1 MLNEQASA
9 IDPSGHHSGLRIYLL
24 GPLRIEHNNTPIHL
38 SRRKVEAL
46 LAYLLLH
53 PARQTRDHLAT
64 LFWGDSSDSQARH
77 SLRTALA
84 ALRKE
89 VTADLLLVDRDYVQL
104 NPDCIVW
111 TDLDELLA
119 TEDDLDNLNPSLL
132 QVRLALWQG
141 ELLAGFYEEWLTSER
156 EHYRMR
162 LLTLFLQV
170 TQALRSQS
178 DYGTAITVA
187 QQILAVDSANE
198 QAHQHLMF
206 CYVAVGDRPAALRQY
221 EQCER
226 ALLADLDAPPMPET
240 TALYHW
246 IKQQV
251 GTEAATAAKITNL
264 PIPLTSF
271 VGRTEETAV
280 VKRLLNPLATKT
292 RLLTLTGAGGSG
304 KTRLAIQ
311 AATDLIDRYAH
322 GVWWVELAALTT
334 DDQVVR
340 AVAKALGV
348 GERAN
353 EALLHSVIQFLADKP
368 LLLIIDNCEHLVEST
383 AQLVSELLSYCP
395 QLQIMTTSRA
405 ALNVP
410 GETLWPVPTL
420 TLPNLQQIPLTDLLG
435 QFACIRLFV
444 ERASAVQPSFQL
456 TLANAP
462 AVVAIC
468 TQLDG
473 IPLAIELA
481 AARVKVLPVE
491 EIAVR
496 LTHRLGARFALLTQ
510 GNRTAQPRQQ
520 TLRAAIDWSYKLLAE
535 AERQLFQLI
544 AVFRGGFTLEAL
556 EQILDFRFL
565 ILDSQTDGWPLTIQN
580 LKSKIQNPLDLLTQL
595 VDQSLVIVEMQG
607 EESRYRLLETLREYA
622 LEQLAASP
630 ELPAIQRRHA
640 EFFLIWAEQAA
651 PHLLANQQQLW
662 LNRFEVEH
670 PNLRAALDYWLTM
683 GEDER
688 ATRLAVAAVRFWGTR
703 GYVSEGRAWL
713 QKALAGSEHIPSEIS
728 SDNRAKALNAAGSL
742 SFRQGDLAEAMALFQ
757 QSLTLFQ
764 QIEDEL
770 GIAEVLQNMAMV
782 EIPRANFALAQQ
794 YLEQSLALY
803 RPVQDDYGIAR
814 AQQHLGH
821 LAYDQDRY
829 TDARDYFVESLARY
843 RRLGDQARVANVLL
857 NLGTTFNQLG
867 DAATAQTHHQECL
880 TIARAI
886 GHQGIMGAVLRSL
899 GRRALEQN
907 EYAQARSY
915 GEESLRL
922 MRALGDK
929 GNAGYAL
936 LLLGNVA
943 RKQGDH
949 RQALAYYAQNLQ
961 IMVELNYQWSIY
973 DALEHIA
980 SLLVESAQ
988 QPQAA
993 AHFLGGAQALR
1004 QAIGHTM
1011 SATYAAAYEQQTT
1024 ALRQQLGE
1032 SAFTELW
1039 AAGQTIPLPQIVKKV
1054 AQLVLT

>member
-1 MLNEQASA
+1 MLNKQASA
-9 IDPSGHHSGLRIYLL
+9 IDPSEQRSGLRIYLL
-24 GPLRIEHNNTPIHL
+24 GPLRIEHNNRPIHL
-38 SRRKVEAL
+38 SRRKVEVL

-53 PARQTRDHLAT
+53 PERQTRDYLAT

-89 VTADLLLVDRDYVQL
+89 VTADLLLVDRDHVQL
-104 NPDCIVW
+104 NPDCTVW
-111 TDLDELLA
+111 TDLYELLA
-119 TEDDLDNLNPSLL
+119 TEDDLDKLNPSLL
-132 QVRLALWQG
+132 QARLALWQG

-178 DYGTAITVA
+178 DYGTAIMVA
-187 QQILAVDSANE
+187 QQILAVDPASE

-206 CYVAVGDRPAALRQY
+206 CYVATGDRPAALRQY

-226 ALLADLDAPPMPET
+226 ALFTELDAPPMPET

-251 GTEAATAAKITNL
+251 GTEAAAAAKITNL

-271 VGRTEETAV
+271 VGRTEETAA
-280 VKRLLNPLATKT
+280 VKRLLNPLTGKT

-311 AATDLIDRYAH
+311 AATDLIDRYAY

-348 GERAN
+348 GEHAN
-353 EALLHSVIQFLADKP
+353 EALLQSVIQFLADKP
-368 LLLIIDNCEHLVEST
+368 LLLIIDNCEHLLAAT
-383 AQLVSELLSYCP
+383 AQFVSELLSYCP
-395 QLQIMTTSRA
+395 YIQIMTTSRT

-420 TLPNLQQIPLTDLLG
+420 ALPNPQQIPLADLLG

-444 ERASAVQPSFQL
+444 ERASAVQPGFQL
-456 TLANAP
+456 TLANAL

-491 EIAVR
+491 EIAAR
-496 LTHRLGARFALLTQ
+496 LTQRLGARFDLLTQ

-535 AERQLFQLI
+535 TERQLFQLV

-556 EQILDFRFL
+556 EQIVDAQ
-565 ILDSQTDGWPLTIQN
+565 SQGAPLVIQN
-580 LKSKIQNPLDLLTQL
+580 SLDLLTQL
-595 VDQSLVIVEMQG
+595 VDQSLVIVEIQG

-630 ELPAIQRRHA
+630 ELPAIHRRHA
-640 EFFLIWAEQAA
+640 EFFLQWAEQAA
-651 PHLLANQQQLW
+651 PHLLASQQQQW

-670 PNLRAALDYWLTM
+670 PNLRAALDYWLAA
-683 GEDER
+683 GENEH
-688 ATRLAVAAVRFWGTR
+688 ALRLAVAAVRFWGTR

-713 QKALAGSEHIPSEIS
+713 QKALAGRAHLPSEIS
-728 SDNRAKALNAAGSL
+728 SANRAKALNAAGSL

-764 QIEDEL
+764 QLEDEQ

-803 RPVQDDYGIAR
+803 RPMQDDYGIAR

-829 TDARDYFVESLARY
+829 ADARDYFVESLGRY
-843 RRLGDQARVANVLL
+843 RRLGDQVPIANVLL
-857 NLGTTFNQLG
+857 NLGTTLDLLG
-867 DAATAQTHHQECL
+867 DFATAQAHHQECL
-880 TIARAI
+880 TIARAL

-922 MRALGDK
+922 MRGLGDK

-949 RQALAYYAQNLQ
+949 RQALTYYTQNLQ
-961 IMVELNYQWSIY
+961 MMVALNYKWSIY

-980 SLLVESAQ
+980 SLLVESTQ
-988 QPQAA
+988 QPQVAV
-993 AHFLGGAQALR
+993 HFLGAAQALR

-1011 SATYAAAYEQQTT
+1011 NATYAAAYEQQTT

-1032 SAFTELW
+1032 SAFAELW
-1039 AAGQTIPLPQIVKKV
+1039 AAGQTAPL
-1054 AQLVLT
+1054 AQLVIKAEQLAVTCG